1 MKKKLL
7 SIIMSLVM
15 FFTIIP
21 NSIVF
26 ANEESKDHPNAVD
39 LINQDGLEGSIS
51 LSPNNNLFYLLSRSF
66 MFNKRHFLFD
76 HKVLRILLICF
87 LPAGRHFLEPES
99 EQLRIDLP
107 SEMDSS

>member
-1 MKKKLL
+1 MKKKKKKTNQQKKKKKTKKN
-7 SIIMSLVM
+7 
-15 FFTIIP
+15 TIY
-21 NSIVF
+21 
-26 ANEESKDHPNAVD
+26 K
-39 LINQDGLEGSIS
+39 GKKGCY
-51 LSPNNNLFYLLSRSF
+51 PNNNLFYLLSRSF

>member
-1 MKKKLL
+1 MKQNEKGLMLWFYCTLFDTIYKGKKGYYLL
-7 SIIMSLVM
+7 
-15 FFTIIP
+15 
-21 NSIVF
+21 
-26 ANEESKDHPNAVD
+26 
-39 LINQDGLEGSIS
+39 